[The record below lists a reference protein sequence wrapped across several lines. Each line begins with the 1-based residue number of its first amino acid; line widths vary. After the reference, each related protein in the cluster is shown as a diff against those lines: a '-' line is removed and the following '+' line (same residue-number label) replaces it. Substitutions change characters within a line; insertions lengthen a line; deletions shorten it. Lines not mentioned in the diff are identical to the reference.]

1 MVRSP
6 SFSRSSSSTTTT
18 NLPWR
23 MSSMAS
29 SMVAKGLCVR
39 GSAAVVTAPSYPC
52 LFGQRL
58 PDDLRGVEHEFH
70 DAFVECAHLARERAH
85 RVVEESVALVVAQV
99 QSPAHDLAAADRV
112 CPAVAAPVEPDE
124 RAVFRLDHTLEVR
137 QKGPVLPPARMVR
150 ATQSP
155 GHATLAAALGQ
166 EEMLTL

>member
-52 LFGQRL
+52 LFGQRF
-58 PDDLRGVEHEFH
+58 PDDLRRVEHELQP
-70 DAFVECAHLARERAH
+70 AVVERAHLAGERAH
-85 RVVEESVALVVAQV
+85 RVVQKRIAVVVTQV
-99 QSPAHDLAAADRV
+99 DSPAHDLAPADGVRT
-112 CPAVAAPVEPDE
+112 AVAAPVEPDG
-124 RAVFRLDHTLEVR
+124 RAVLRLDDALEVR
-137 QKGPVLPPARMVR
+137 QEGPVLPPARMVR
-150 ATQSP
+150 AAKGSS
-155 GHATLAAALGQ
+155 HATLAATVG
-166 EEMLTL
+166 E